1 MKCENCGKNEVSFV
15 FRSNVNGRVTEH
27 HFCGECAEKLGYTQK
42 LAAHSRRMMEGM
54 RGAFDGFFGGFP
66 GLMDG
71 FFAPARSLPGFGGFF
86 GEDLFDDFFQD
97 MPALGTRQEQPVIET
112 EWREEPVKQ
121 EEQSRFARK
130 RELNKLRSEMKR
142 AVHEENFERAA
153 ELRDQIRALE
163 QEDK

>member
-15 FRSNVNGRVTEH
+15 LRSNINGQVTEKRL
-27 HFCGECAEKLGYTQK
+27 CGECAEKLGYTQK

-54 RGAFDGFFGGFP
+54 RGAFGGFP

-71 FFAPARSLPGFGGFF
+71 FFAPERSLPGFGGFF
-86 GEDLFDDFFQD
+86 GEDLFDDFFRD
-97 MPALGTRQEQPVIET
+97 MPALGTAPEQPVIET
-112 EWREEPVKQ
+112 EWREEPVRQ

-130 RELNKLRSEMKR
+130 RELNRLRSEMKR

-153 ELRDQIRALE
+153 ELRDQIRAME